1 LSHEYI
7 IVRFEKDGKKFE
19 ILADPDKV
27 LEYREGKKII
37 PISEVVHGD
46 FIYKDARKGLK
57 ASPADIEKVFGTQ
70 DISRVMHEILMK
82 GEIQLTT
89 EQRRKMIE
97 AKKRMV
103 ITYIAR
109 NSIDPV
115 TKKPVPPAR
124 IEAAMEQ
131 ARVSIDINK
140 GVEEQAVEIVKAI
153 SKIIPIK
160 MAIAVLRIRIPR
172 EYASRAHSQV
182 VKMGEVR
189 RSSWLSD
196 GSVEIELAIPAGL
209 QAEIVEKVSKLT
221 HGSVQVEV
229 LEVK

>member
-1 LSHEYI
+1 MSREYI
-7 IVRFEKDGKKFE
+7 IVRFEKDGKRFE

-27 LEYREGKKII
+27 LEYREGKKI
-37 PISEVVHGD
+37 PLSEVVYGD

-57 ASPADIEKVFGTQ
+57 ASPSDIEKVFGTQ
-70 DISRVMHEILMK
+70 DTSKVMHEILVK

-97 AKKRMV
+97 AKRKMI

-140 GVEEQAVEIVKAI
+140 GVEEQAIEIVKAI

-160 MAIAVLRIRIPR
+160 MAIALLRIRIPGD
-172 EYASRAHSQV
+172 YASKVHQTITRL
-182 VKMGEVR
+182 GEVR
-189 RSSWLSD
+189 RSQWLSD
-196 GSVEIELAIPAGL
+196 GGLEVEIAIPAGL
-209 QAEIVEKVSKLT
+209 QGDVIDRVSKLT
-221 HGSVQVEV
+221 HGSAQISVVEV
-229 LEVK
+229 R

>member
-7 IVRFEKDGKKFE
+7 IVRYEREGKRFEV
-19 ILADPDKV
+19 LADPDRV
-27 LEYREGKKII
+27 LEYREGRKI
-37 PISEVVHGD
+37 PLSEVVHGD

-70 DISRVMHEILMK
+70 DFSKVVHEILVK

-89 EQRRKMIE
+89 EQRRKMLE
-97 AKKRMV
+97 AKRRMI
-103 ITYIAR
+103 ITYISR
-109 NSIDPV
+109 NSIDPT
-115 TKKPVPPAR
+115 TKKPIPPAR

-153 SKIIPIK
+153 SKIVPIK
-160 MAIAVLRIRIPR
+160 MAIALLRIRIPR
-172 EYASRAHSQV
+172 EYASRAHSQIA
-182 VKMGEVR
+182 KMGEVR
-189 RSSWLSD
+189 RTSWLSD
-196 GSVEIELAIPAGL
+196 GGVEIEIAIPAGL
-209 QAEIVEKVSKLT
+209 QGELIDRVSKIT
-221 HGSVQVEV
+221 HGSAQVDV

>member
-7 IVRFEKDGKKFE
+7 IVRFEKDGKRFE
-19 ILADPDKV
+19 ILANPDKV
-27 LEYREGKKII
+27 VEYREGKKI

-46 FIYKDARKGLK
+46 FIYRDARKGLK

-70 DISRVMHEILMK
+70 DVSKVMHEILVK

-89 EQRRKMIE
+89 EQRRRMIE
-97 AKKRMV
+97 AKRRMI

-182 VKMGEVR
+182 VKMGEAR

-196 GSVEIELAIPAGL
+196 GGVEIELAIPAGL
-209 QAEIVEKVSKLT
+209 QGEVIDRVSKLT
-221 HGSVQVEV
+221 HGTAQIDV
-229 LEVK
+229 LEVR

>member
-7 IVRFEKDGKKFE
+7 IVRFEKDGKRFE
-19 ILADPDKV
+19 ILANPDKV
-27 LEYREGKKII
+27 VEYREGKKI

-46 FIYKDARKGLK
+46 FIYRDARKGLK
-57 ASPADIEKVFGTQ
+57 ASPVDIEKVFGTQ
-70 DISRVMHEILMK
+70 DVSKVMHEILVK

-89 EQRRKMIE
+89 EQRRRMIE
-97 AKKRMV
+97 AKRRMI

-182 VKMGEVR
+182 VKMGEAR

-196 GSVEIELAIPAGL
+196 GGVEIELAIPAGL
-209 QAEIVEKVSKLT
+209 QGEVIDRVSKLT
-221 HGSVQVEV
+221 HGTAQIDV
-229 LEVK
+229 LEVR

>member
-1 LSHEYI
+1 MSREYI
-7 IVRFEKDGKKFE
+7 IVRYEKDGKRFE
-19 ILADPDKV
+19 VLADPDKV
-27 LEYREGKKII
+27 LEYREGKRL
-37 PISEVVHGD
+37 PISEVVYGD

-70 DISRVMHEILMK
+70 DFSKVVHEILVK

-97 AKKRMV
+97 AKRRMI

-109 NSIDPV
+109 NSIDPT
-115 TKKPVPPAR
+115 TKKPIPPAR

-160 MAIAVLRIRIPR
+160 MAIAVLRIRIPK
-172 EYASRAHSQV
+172 EYASKAHSQV

-196 GSVEIELAIPAGL
+196 GGVEVELAIPAGL
-209 QAEIVEKVSKLT
+209 QGEVIDRISKMT
-221 HGSVQVEV
+221 HGSAQVEV

>member
-7 IVRFEKDGKKFE
+7 IVRFEKDGKRFE
-19 ILADPDKV
+19 VLADPDKV
-27 LEYREGKKII
+27 LEYKEGKKI
-37 PISEVVHGD
+37 PLSEVVHGD
-46 FIYKDARKGLK
+46 FIYRDARKGLK

-109 NSIDPV
+109 NSIDPI

-172 EYASRAHSQV
+172 EYASRAYSQV
-182 VKMGEVR
+182 VKSGR
-189 RSSWLSD
+189 
-196 GSVEIELAIPAGL
+196 G
-209 QAEIVEKVSKLT
+209 
-221 HGSVQVEV
+221 
-229 LEVK
+229 

>member
-1 LSHEYI
+1 MSHEYI
-7 IVRFEKDGKKFE
+7 IVRFEKDGKRFE
-19 ILADPDKV
+19 VLADPDKV
-27 LEYREGKKII
+27 LEYKEGKKI
-37 PISEVVHGD
+37 PLSEVVHGD
-46 FIYKDARKGLK
+46 FIYRDARKGLK

-109 NSIDPV
+109 NSIDPI

-172 EYASRAHSQV
+172 EYASRAYSQV

-196 GSVEIELAIPAGL
+196 GGVEVELVIPAGL
-209 QAEIVEKVSKLT
+209 QAEIVERISRLT
-221 HGSVQVEV
+221 HGSAQVEV

>member
-1 LSHEYI
+1 LSREYI
-7 IVRFEKDGKKFE
+7 VVRYEKDGKRFE

-27 LEYREGKKII
+27 LEYREGKR
-37 PISEVVHGD
+37 ISIGEVVHGD

-70 DISRVMHEILMK
+70 DISRVMHEILVK

-89 EQRRKMIE
+89 EQRRRMIE
-97 AKKRMV
+97 AKRRMI
-103 ITYIAR
+103 ITYISR

-115 TKKPVPPAR
+115 TKKPIPPAR

-140 GVEEQAVEIVKAI
+140 GVEEQAVEIVKAL
-153 SKIIPIK
+153 SKVIPIK
-160 MAIAVLRIRIPR
+160 MAIAILRIRIPR
-172 EYASRAHSQV
+172 EYASRAHSSIA
-182 VKMGEVR
+182 KMGEVR
-189 RSSWLSD
+189 KSNWLSD
-196 GSVEIELAIPAGL
+196 GGFEIEIAIPAGL
-209 QAEIVEKVSKLT
+209 QGEVIDKISKMT
-221 HGSVQVEV
+221 HGSAQVDV

>member
-1 LSHEYI
+1 MSHEYI
-7 IVRFEKDGKKFE
+7 IVRFEKDGKRFE

-27 LEYREGKKII
+27 LEYREGKKI

-46 FIYKDARKGLK
+46 FIYRDARKGLK

-172 EYASRAHSQV
+172 EYAGRAYSQV

-196 GSVEIELAIPAGL
+196 GGVEVELVIPAGL
-209 QAEIVEKVSKLT
+209 QAEVVERISRLT
-221 HGSVQVEV
+221 HGSAQVEV